1 MNARLA
7 VRVTQLALVVG
18 PLVLCALVRDRP
30 PWGDEAHFL
39 DTVRLF
45 GEGISFD
52 LFRSYPEMSGPLTFA
67 IYGAWGRLAGFGTAE
82 LRLLSPLIA
91 SATALVWFA
100 FLRDRLRS
108 CTVVGLALA
117 TLVLNPYFIGLS
129 VFVFTDM
136 LALLG
141 LGLALLGTSRRQPWL
156 SVVGL
161 AIATCTRQ
169 YLAFMAPAMVAAAL
183 VSREDRQPVL
193 RRAWPAVVG
202 MVPLGLLVL
211 LWQGQLAPANAIRAS
226 YLSEGI
232 RFDPH
237 ALSLYL
243 SSPALYLCLVV
254 WPVARRASR
263 AAIALVATLGV
274 FVWSFPVQPSAA
286 QTREGSFTVG
296 FLHRAADWALPE
308 PGVALVFVLL
318 AVLNGLA
325 LAHGARETLARWRM
339 GRFGEAE
346 ALLWAGAAAF
356 LIVMPFSYM
365 PWEKYALPLFM
376 LQGAA
381 LAMVMDRG
389 GRRSTSTDRVP

>member
-91 SATALVWFA
+91 SATA
-100 FLRDRLRS
+100 
-108 CTVVGLALA
+108 
-117 TLVLNPYFIGLS
+117 LVLNPYFIGLS